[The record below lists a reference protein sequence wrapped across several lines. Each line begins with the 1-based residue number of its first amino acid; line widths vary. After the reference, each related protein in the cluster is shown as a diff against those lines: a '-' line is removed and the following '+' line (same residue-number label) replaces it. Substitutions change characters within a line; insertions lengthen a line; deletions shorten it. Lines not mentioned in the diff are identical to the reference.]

1 MVLHGIVGRCQCH
14 VPDMVLHGIV
24 GRCQCHVQTWFYM
37 GSHIDADSL
46 AMVLHEITYRCQ
58 SMSQTCIDV
67 VQWFS
72 FQTCAFKGHDES
84 SRSKNRGNFLELF
97 SPLASYDEKVEH
109 VLKGAPQ
116 NASYTSSTI
125 QKKRIVNLCYDRKF
139 SIIVDEVRDE
149 SKKRANV
156 YMKDTASLTLKNV
169 IFNVLL
175 QHSFDIQNIR
185 GQGYDGPTNMLGEFN
200 RLQTLILNDCRYAY
214 YVNCFAHYLQ
224 LALVVAAREVVEV
237 HQFFKDLFDIVN
249 VASASSKQHDE
260 LQKAQVAEITHFY
273 PSMKVLGVTD
283 NLFQAFQRRFQNILN
298 AISLILTTK
307 DLIQKLRDDG
317 LKELLK
323 KCDIFFCETW
333 ELNFPDM
340 NAQYILQEL
349 KGRFNEHVVELLILT
364 IALDPFKLFNID
376 KVFIFCKQE
385 ERILYELKHY
395 ELDVCKHPDLRKIS
409 TLSELCRSL
418 VESGKSVM
426 YPLIDRLIRLILTLP
441 VSTAFA
447 ERVFSA
453 MKIVKTRLHS
463 KMEDDFLRSSFIVYI
478 EKEFVEKF
486 DVNKTID
493 DFSEVK
499 DRRVQLK

>member
-1 MVLHGIVGRCQCH
+1 
-14 VPDMVLHGIV
+14 
-24 GRCQCHVQTWFYM
+24 
-37 GSHIDADSL
+37 
-46 AMVLHEITYRCQ
+46 
-58 SMSQTCIDV
+58 
-67 VQWFS
+67 
-72 FQTCAFKGHDES
+72 
-84 SRSKNRGNFLELF
+84 
-97 SPLASYDEKVEH
+97 
-109 VLKGAPQ
+109 
-116 NASYTSSTI
+116 
-125 QKKRIVNLCYDRKF
+125 
-139 SIIVDEVRDE
+139 
-149 SKKRANV
+149 
-156 YMKDTASLTLKNV
+156 MKDTASLTLKNV

-260 LQKAQVAEITHFY
+260 LQKAQFY
-273 PSMKVLGVTD
+273 LEDFS
-283 NLFQAFQRRFQNILN
+283 Q
-298 AISLILTTK
+298 
-307 DLIQKLRDDG
+307 
-317 LKELLK
+317 
-323 KCDIFFCETW
+323 
-333 ELNFPDM
+333 
-340 NAQYILQEL
+340 QE
-349 KGRFNEHVVELLILT
+349 
-364 IALDPFKLFNID
+364 
-376 KVFIFCKQE
+376 E